1 LKNHFLG
8 NRETHTLHID
18 ATFQSFIQ
26 DDLSVNDYCRK
37 MKGFTDSLSNLGIDV
52 ADRVL
57 VLNVLRGLNKN
68 FEHLHARDSL
78 PIIPEGD

>member
-37 MKGFTDSLSNLGIDV
+37 MKGIDV

-78 PIIPEGD
+78 PIIPEGA

>member
-1 LKNHFLG
+1 VARDAWLGLKNHFLG

-37 MKGFTDSLSNLGIDV
+37 MKGIDV

-78 PIIPEGD
+78 PIIPEGA